1 MNLVT
6 LLFYVFAV
14 LTVGSALGVLLFR
27 NVLYAAFTLLL
38 TFLGLAGLY
47 VLAGADLLAVVQ
59 IVIYVGG
66 VLVLL
71 IFGVMLT
78 QRTTQEYPVSRSHN
92 RFVGLL
98 VAGGLFTLFLI
109 MIMQVNAAHLGWIAS
124 ASSSNAGNQ
133 QSTLA
138 GIGLKLMT
146 DAVLPFEVAG
156 ILLLVAL
163 IGAAYIAGKGQ
174 NR

>member
-1 MNLVT
+1 MSLVT
-6 LLFYVFAV
+6 LLFYVFAL

-47 VLAGADLLAVVQ
+47 VLAGADLLAVIQ

-66 VLVLL
+66 ILVLL
-71 IFGVMLT
+71 VFGVMLT
-78 QRTTQEYPVSRSHN
+78 QRTSQEYPASRSHN
-92 RFVGLL
+92 HLLGLL

-109 MIMQVNAAHLGWIAS
+109 MIVQVNAEHLGWIAS
-124 ASSSNAGNQ
+124 ASSNAAGQ

-156 ILLLVAL
+156 ILLLIAL